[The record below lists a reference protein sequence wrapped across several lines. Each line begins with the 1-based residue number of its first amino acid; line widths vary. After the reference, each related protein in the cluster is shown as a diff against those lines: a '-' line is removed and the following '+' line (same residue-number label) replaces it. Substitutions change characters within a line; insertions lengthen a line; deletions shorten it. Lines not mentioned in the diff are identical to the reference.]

1 MIFLYNQIS
10 GDKMQIL
17 GIDIVL
23 ISITLSF
30 ASLVIAIIAIIV
42 SIYLNK
48 RSLNVP
54 KQRESIN
61 SFLMKIEGE
70 IEKHKKLIEP
80 AGNARTIDY
89 FIYYNGEK
97 SPNYAISSF
106 IDLLNDFK
114 EKPEY
119 QLLNKKHKKEINHL
133 IDEWENYDSNDI
145 CSPEIYISK
154 IKYIKRKFLNF
165 L

>member
-1 MIFLYNQIS
+1 MELF
-10 GDKMQIL
+10 
-17 GIDIVL
+17 GIGIAI
-23 ISITLSF
+23 ISIILSF
-30 ASLVIAIIAIIV
+30 LSLVIAIIAILV
-42 SIYLNK
+42 SYFSSEK
-48 RSLNVP
+48 VLNVP

-61 SFLMKIEGE
+61 SFLIKIEGE

-154 IKYIKRKFLNF
+154 MEYIKRKFLNF